1 MSSSAMV
8 LNEISDNPL
17 SLPPNLRHLAPP
29 PSAAAVP
36 HPFTNASAATQNLTT
51 RVVSRK
57 PAGGSSRKDRH
68 SKVNGRGRRI
78 RIPALCAA
86 RVFQLTREL
95 GHRSDGETIEWLLRQ
110 AEPSIIAATGTG
122 TVPAQ
127 AVSSSSRALPLSNPS
142 ATVQS
147 PMTLSPPSSNIR
159 LTAGP
164 PPESSCRLD
173 LRQHS
178 ASALEFPMNGYRH
191 MPFMALLLQPAMVED
206 EVDSYSGVGGDNQ

>member
-17 SLPPNLRHLAPP
+17 SLPPNLRHLTPP
-29 PSAAAVP
+29 QTAAA
-36 HPFTNASAATQNLTT
+36 QNLTP
-51 RVVSRK
+51 RVGSRK

-142 ATVQS
+142 STVQS
-147 PMTLSPPSSNIR
+147 PMTLSSPSSNIMLR
-159 LTAGP
+159 GGAAGEP
-164 PPESSCRLD
+164 SCRLD
-173 LRQHS
+173 LRQHETS
-178 ASALEFPMNGYRH
+178 AMEFPMNGYRH
-191 MPFMALLLQPAMVED
+191 MPFMALLLQPAMVDD

>member
-29 PSAAAVP
+29 PP
-36 HPFTNASAATQNLTT
+36 TTATQSLTST
-51 RVVSRK
+51 VGSRR

-78 RIPALCAA
+78 RMPALCAA

-127 AVSSSSRALPLSNPS
+127 AVSSSSRALPLSRPS

-147 PMTLSPPSSNIR
+147 PMTLSPNTM
-159 LTAGP
+159 LTEGP
-164 PPESSCRLD
+164 PPEPSCRLD
-173 LRQHS
+173 LSQHQPTTDQ
-178 ASALEFPMNGYRH
+178 LEFPMNGYRH
-191 MPFMALLLQPAMVED
+191 TPFMALLLQPAMVDD
-206 EVDSYSGVGGDNQ
+206 EVDSYSRVALARDNH